1 MRAKW
6 RSSIFAFTIAV
17 ASVCA
22 PACASVSIAGGGFL
36 RDSPSQAGGGVI
48 VSSGDTIPAV
58 PLEIQ
63 GSLLVPITSSG
74 GYAFTAELR
83 GFTGG
88 GYGGAYVGAGAG
100 IGDLSSDRSVGA
112 ILTIFGG
119 KAITQRASIEVR
131 LYKSTS
137 HLGATAG
144 FLGVRFSL

>member
-6 RSSIFAFTIAV
+6 RLIIAGLITTVAFA
-17 ASVCA
+17 CA
-22 PACASVSIAGGGFL
+22 PASASVSIAGGGFL
-36 RDSPSQAGGGVI
+36 QNKPSTGGGAVI

-63 GSLLVPITSSG
+63 GSLLVPVTRFG
-74 GYAFTAELR
+74 GYAATAEIR

-100 IGDLSSDRSVGA
+100 IGDLSSDRSIGP
-112 ILTIFGG
+112 IFTIFGG
-119 KAITQRASIEVR
+119 KAISDRISLEIR
-131 LYKSTS
+131 LYKSTRDV
-137 HLGATAG
+137 GATAG